1 MVSQSYLTVLVV
13 VVDLCH
19 YPSGGVVSGL
29 LGVGVVFGYDVV
41 IVVIVVV
48 VVVVGSGPRWWGIGD

>member
-29 LGVGVVFGYDVV
+29 LGVGVVFGLYVV
-41 IVVIVVV
+41 IMVIVV